1 MRLFNFYS
9 VIFILLTT
17 TVNLSAQQD
26 ITTFL
31 GIPIDG
37 FKPDMI
43 TKLKS
48 KGFSGQDILTG
59 EFNGTNVNLHIVT
72 NNNKVYRIMV
82 ADENGLNESDIKIRF
97 NNLCQ
102 QFQNNSKYIIASYD
116 SECKISDS
124 EDISYEMAVKN
135 KRYEA
140 VFYQVSDKNIE
151 ELKTYLISKYG
162 QEKLSNQSED
172 FKKEL
177 LSDVTL
183 YFAQK
188 HLNKVV
194 WFMITEIS
202 GKYFITMFYDNEIN
216 RAKGEDL

>member
-72 NNNKVYRIMV
+72 NNNKVYRIML

-102 QFQNNSKYIIASYD
+102 QFQNTPNRGHAKVF
-116 SECKISDS
+116 E
-124 EDISYEMAVKN
+124 VK
-135 KRYEA
+135 KSLR
-140 VFYQVSDKNIE
+140 F
-151 ELKTYLISKYG
+151 LKF
-162 QEKLSNQSED
+162 Q
-172 FKKEL
+172 
-177 LSDVTL
+177 
-183 YFAQK
+183 
-188 HLNKVV
+188 
-194 WFMITEIS
+194 
-202 GKYFITMFYDNEIN
+202 
-216 RAKGEDL
+216 